1 MREREK
7 RKKERGKLNEKEGDS
22 ITLLFLFRHGSSP
35 SLSSR
40 PQDEEE
46 GAKEEEMKNMNPSNE
61 DDIEECEKNGTKT
74 EAKTQRKALHV
85 QIREK
90 SWFGKRC
97 VKIFKLFTN
106 TFVMTF
112 LAEWGDRSQLAT
124 IVMAGKWL
132 ARMQNHIFLSNYD
145 LRYKRCVRCVR
156 RRGSWPFHMHWP
168 CRHLWGL
175 DS

>member
-1 MREREK
+1 MKDKERELERKENESKREK
-7 RKKERGKLNEKEGDS
+7 RKKKYKEGKKREGKKLRKKETGS
-22 ITLLFLFRHGSSP
+22 HFLFRHGSSP

-61 DDIEECEKNGTKT
+61 DDIEECEKNETKT
-74 EAKTQRKALHV
+74 EVKLQRKALHV

-90 SWFGKRC
+90 SWFGKKC
-97 VKIFKLFTN
+97 LKIFKLFTN

-124 IVMAGKWL
+124 IVMAGKC
-132 ARMQNHIFLSNYD
+132 LSTT
-145 LRYKRCVRCVR
+145 
-156 RRGSWPFHMHWP
+156 
-168 CRHLWGL
+168 
-175 DS
+175 